1 MLCVQP
7 ESKVTGFSM
16 IEILISL
23 LIVLTSVMGVA
34 GLVVRV
40 TQQDVEAAQRIEGL
54 VFLQDMVDRIQANQ
68 QVVGCYSN
76 GAAGVVVGTG
86 VDQIPDCNA
95 GTASQAARAEA
106 DLESWGELL
115 KGSAIREGGA
125 NTGGLIGARG
135 CITEM
140 DAVNGVYRASVV
152 WQGVGPTVAPSNLC
166 GQNLYGAE
174 NLRRVIS
181 AVIRVGS

>member
-1 MLCVQP
+1 M
-7 ESKVTGFSM
+7 
-16 IEILISL
+16 
-23 LIVLTSVMGVA
+23 
-34 GLVVRV
+34 
-40 TQQDVEAAQRIEGL
+40 
-54 VFLQDMVDRIQANQ
+54 
-68 QVVGCYSN
+68 
-76 GAAGVVVGTG
+76 VGTG

-115 KGSAIREGGA
+115 KGSAIQEGGA

-140 DAVNGVYRASVV
+140 DAANGVYRASVV
-152 WQGVGPTVAPSNLC
+152 WQGVGPTVAPSNPC